1 MTDSQAKAI
10 ALKSRLMQLDRFI
23 YGDKNVRTLLAGG
36 WDKEHVFYYP
46 DRITICFGQTYASG
60 SRSGT
65 YISVMLP
72 ENNRFFLLTTQ
83 LA

>member
-36 WDKEHVFYYP
+36 WEEQ
-46 DRITICFGQTYASG
+46 RLLLSG
-60 SRSGT
+60 SDH
-65 YISVMLP
+65 YMLRT
-72 ENNRFFLLTTQ
+72 NIRKWLTIRH
-83 LA
+83 LHKRNAA